1 MRVILTEQEILMAI
15 EDFILDTVKVPDD
28 VRVDIDLKATRGEQ
42 GYTAEIDLLQ
52 MDEPEGSR
60 AVDDRVEP
68 TEDARAEGLDIVGKI
83 DAARAEAK
91 APRRRGRPA
100 GSKNLPKP
108 DVTPASTS
116 TATTASTDAI
126 EAHPAHETAETTQVE
141 ASADTQVE
149 PEPETPAPE
158 MIADAVDQNE
168 AEAQAE
174 TEVQANTVDTPE
186 VVDAPAET
194 GTVVADQPVE
204 APVETAV
211 ETPAAD
217 APATDA
223 STQTKAKRSLFDNM
237 TTAGDPEPEPEPEP
251 NSEAALA
258 AEAAATEPAVE
269 AEDEPEVDYTPTP
282 ETTGLTSDDATAT
295 EDAPAPAPT
304 RSLFANLTK
313 PTN

>member
-60 AVDDRVEP
+60 AVDDRVEA
-68 TEDARAEGLDIVGKI
+68 TDEARAEGLDIVGKI

-100 GSKNLPKP
+100 GSKNLPK
-108 DVTPASTS
+108 TPVVGPQDGAL
-116 TATTASTDAI
+116 
-126 EAHPAHETAETTQVE
+126 PA
-141 ASADTQVE
+141 
-149 PEPETPAPE
+149 EPETPASD
-158 MIADAVDQNE
+158 MIADAVEQN
-168 AEAQAE
+168 A
-174 TEVQANTVDTPE
+174 TEVSTSLVT
-186 VVDAPAET
+186 DAPAEDT
-194 GTVVADQPVE
+194 AVENGAVTAADEAQPEPEPE
-204 APVETAV
+204 APVETPLEVAV
-211 ETPAAD
+211 EAPAPAAD
-217 APATDA
+217 VPATEA
-223 STQTKAKRSLFDNM
+223 STQTKAKRSLFDNT
-237 TTAGDPEPEPEPEP
+237 TTAGDPEPEP

-258 AEAAATEPAVE
+258 AEAAATEPAE
-269 AEDEPEVDYTPTP
+269 EEGEDVDYTPTP
-282 ETTGLTSDDATAT
+282 ETAGLTTDDATAT